1 MQVSQLVTSSI
12 AIDDDSFCQ
21 PKFASVSAA
30 GNGNNT
36 LVAAVTG
43 KKIRVLSMHLTMS
56 GTTVTWAFQSG
67 AGGTAL
73 TGTMGPIAQ
82 GVTVVWPFNPLGHFQ
97 TAASTLLNLSLSG
110 AQTVAGSLVYIEVD

>member
-1 MQVSQLVTSSI
+1 MQAVGIATSAVYANDTTPLI
-12 AIDDDSFCQ
+12 
-21 PKFASVSAA
+21 PKFASISAA
-30 GNGNNT
+30 SSGNNT

-56 GTTVTWAFQSG
+56 GTTVTWAVESG

-82 GVTVVWPFNPLGHFQ
+82 GVTVTWPFSPVGHFE

-110 AQTVAGSLVYIEVD
+110 AQSVTGSLVYIEV

>member
-1 MQVSQLVTSSI
+1 MQAVGLATS
-12 AIDDDSFCQ
+12 AVFKDDTTPLL

-30 GNGNNT
+30 SNGNNT

-43 KKIRVLSMHLTMS
+43 KKIRVLSMQLTMS
-56 GTTVTWAFQSG
+56 GTTVTWAIQSG

-82 GVTVVWPFNPLGHFQ
+82 GTTVVWPFSPVGHFE
-97 TAASTLLNLSLSG
+97 TAAGTLLNLSLGG
-110 AQTVAGSLVYIEVD
+110 AQTVAGSLVYVEV

>member
-1 MQVSQLVTSSI
+1 MQAVTLCTSTLSVN
-12 AIDDDSFCQ
+12 DTTPLL

-30 GNGNNT
+30 SNGNNT

-56 GTTVTWAFQSG
+56 GTTVTWAFQTA

-82 GVTVVWPFNPLGHFQ
+82 GQTVVWPFNPLGHFETVAGQ
-97 TAASTLLNLSLSG
+97 LLNLSLSG
-110 AQTVAGSLVYIEVD
+110 AQTVAGSLVYVEV

>member
-1 MQVSQLVTSSI
+1 MAVS
-12 AIDDDSFCQ
+12 DDVDVL
-21 PKFASVSAA
+21 PKFASIAVA

-43 KKIRVLSMHLTMS
+43 KKIRVLSMTLTMS

-82 GVTVVWPFNPLGHFQ
+82 GQTVVWPFSPVGHFE
-97 TAASTLLNLSLSG
+97 TAAATLLNLSLSG
-110 AQTVAGSLVYIEVD
+110 AQAVAGSLVYIEV

>member
-1 MQVSQLVTSSI
+1 MQAAELSTSSI
-12 AIDDDSFCQ
+12 AISDTAHAL

-30 GNGNNT
+30 GIGDNT

-43 KKIRVLSMHLTMS
+43 KRIRVLSMTLTMS

-82 GVTVVWPFNPLGHFQ
+82 GTTVVWPFSPLGHFQ

-110 AQTVAGSLVYIEVD
+110 AQAVTGSLVYIEV